1 MATASFQK
9 KTNTDDVS
17 KVTRNRLKD
26 QSSGLN
32 LIGSLPS
39 TLNREPLN
47 FEPILQEVNMKLKK
61 EYFILAAILVAL
73 ILYLALHR
81 SNRTHYQLPE
91 LSEVSGKHISK
102 LEITTAGN
110 SIIFNKKDDKW
121 YIEPKEYRADSTKV
135 ENMLKVIEKLKLTA
149 LVSES
154 KNYIRYDL
162 SNDKNIHVKAW
173 QDKTLLREFDI
184 GKAAPTFKHTF
195 VKLPNNPNVYHARG
209 DFRRNFDRSAD
220 DFRDKT
226 VLSFAQNTIQAMT
239 LTHEKKTISLSRKEI
254 PETLSD
260 KKDKSAVNASKESK
274 TKTVWED
281 TNGHEVTPSKIS
293 SLLSFLNSMECE
305 KYLDD
310 LKKEEFKNP
319 IYTFTLKG
327 EKEYLLLVF
336 DKKDKKAKNY
346 SAISSENES
355 PFSLS
360 DTQVDTIK
368 SKLDDILK
376 VTEK

>member
-1 MATASFQK
+1 
-9 KTNTDDVS
+9 
-17 KVTRNRLKD
+17 
-26 QSSGLN
+26 
-32 LIGSLPS
+32 
-39 TLNREPLN
+39 
-47 FEPILQEVNMKLKK
+47 MKLKK

-91 LSEVSGKHISK
+91 LSEVTGKHISK

-110 SIIFNKKDDKW
+110 SIIFNQKDNTWK
-121 YIEPKEYRADSTKV
+121 IEPKGYRADSTKIK
-135 ENMLKVIEKLKLTA
+135 NMLNVIEKLKLTA

-173 QDKTLLREFDI
+173 QSKTLLREFDI
-184 GKAAPTFKHTF
+184 GKTAPTYKHTF
-195 VKLPNNPNVYHARG
+195 VKIPDDPNVYHARG
-209 DFRRNFDRSAD
+209 DFRRNFDRSVN

-226 VLSFAQNTIQAMT
+226 VLSYAQNTIQGIK
-239 LTHEKKTISLSRKEI
+239 LTHEEKTISLSRKEI
-254 PETLSD
+254 PETLPE
-260 KKDKSAVNASKESK
+260 KKDAPAAKASKETK

-281 TNGHEVTPSKIS
+281 TKGHEVAPFKVS
-293 SLLSFLNSMECE
+293 SLLSFLNSLECE
-305 KYLDD
+305 RYLDD
-310 LKKEEFKNP
+310 LKKEDFKNP
-319 IYTFTLKG
+319 IYSVTLKG
-327 EKEYLLLVF
+327 EKEYSLLVF
-336 DKKDKKAKNY
+336 AKKDENAKNY

-368 SKLDDILK
+368 SKFDEILNVK
-376 VTEK
+376 EI

>member
-1 MATASFQK
+1 
-9 KTNTDDVS
+9 
-17 KVTRNRLKD
+17 
-26 QSSGLN
+26 
-32 LIGSLPS
+32 
-39 TLNREPLN
+39 
-47 FEPILQEVNMKLKK
+47 MKLKK

-110 SIIFNKKDDKW
+110 SIIFNQKDNTW
-121 YIEPKEYRADSTKV
+121 NIEPKGYRADPTKV
-135 ENMLKVIEKLKLTA
+135 KNILNVIEKLKLTA

-154 KNYIRYDL
+154 KNYVRYDL
-162 SNDKNIHVKAW
+162 RNDKNIHVKAW
-173 QDKTLLREFDI
+173 QGETLLQEFDI

-195 VKLPNNPNVYHARG
+195 VKLPDDPNVYHARG
-209 DFRRNFDRSAD
+209 DFRRNFDRSVD

-226 VLSFAQNTIQAMT
+226 VLSFAQNTIQGIELT
-239 LTHEKKTISLSRKEI
+239 LEKKTISLSRKEI
-254 PETLSD
+254 PETFPE
-260 KKDKSAVNASKESK
+260 KKDEPAAKAAKELK

-281 TNGHEVTPSKIS
+281 TKGHEVAPSKIS
-293 SLLSFLNSMECE
+293 SLLSFLNSLECE
-305 KYLDD
+305 RYLDD
-310 LKKEEFKNP
+310 LKKEDLKNP
-319 IYTFTLKG
+319 IYTVALNG
-327 EKEYLLLVF
+327 EKEYSLLVF
-336 DKKDKKAKNY
+336 SKKDNNAKNC

-368 SKLDDILK
+368 SKLGEILNLN
-376 VTEK
+376 